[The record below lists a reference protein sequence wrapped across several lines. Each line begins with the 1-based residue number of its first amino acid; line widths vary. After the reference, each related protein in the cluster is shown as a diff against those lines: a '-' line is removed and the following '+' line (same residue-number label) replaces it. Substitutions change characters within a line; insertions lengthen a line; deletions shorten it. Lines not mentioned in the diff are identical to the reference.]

1 MYFPPYE
8 QLAKAAAKIVAQDT
22 TQPTVTV
29 PKRLFDFL
37 VQTALTIADFDEDGY
52 LAANPD
58 IRAGLGRG
66 NELTAHQH
74 FIGYGYFEGRRGG
87 GAKVDEAWYLQTY
100 PDVAAAV
107 RGGSIKSASDH
118 FYMVG
123 ASEGRAP
130 SKAYLAV
137 AAEWKSLLKT
147 T

>member
-1 MYFPPYE
+1 MYFPPYD
-8 QLAKAAAKIVAQDT
+8 QIVKVAAKSVGQDT
-22 TQPTVTV
+22 SQPKVTL

-37 VQTALTIADFDEDGY
+37 MQTALTVADFDEESY
-52 LAANPD
+52 LNANPD

-74 FIGYGYFEGRRGG
+74 FIGYGFFEGRRGG
-87 GAKVDEAWYLQTY
+87 GPKVDEAWYLQTY

-130 SKAYLAV
+130 SKAYLGI
-137 AAEWKSLLKT
+137 AAEWKALLKSV
-147 T
+147 